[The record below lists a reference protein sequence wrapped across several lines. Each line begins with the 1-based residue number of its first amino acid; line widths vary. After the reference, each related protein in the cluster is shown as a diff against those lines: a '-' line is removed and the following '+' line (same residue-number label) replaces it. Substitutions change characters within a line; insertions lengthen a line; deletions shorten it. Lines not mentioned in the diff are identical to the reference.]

1 MAEASFTQ
9 ETNQNPADPAEPP
22 EDGPATGR
30 RAARKKGLVI
40 VHTGNGKGKTT
51 AALGMLLRAWGRG
64 MKVGVIQF
72 IKHENARYGEI
83 RAAERMGQ
91 IDWLSTGDGFTW
103 TSQDMDETEA
113 KARHGWQ
120 LAQERIASDQYDLL
134 LLDEFTYPL
143 HYGWLETEAVI
154 AWLKANKPARLHLV
168 ITGRYAPEALIEY
181 ADLVTE
187 MREIK
192 HPYKEQGIR
201 AQAGIEY

>member
-1 MAEASFTQ
+1 MAEDSAPQ
-9 ETNQNPADPAEPP
+9 GQKQNPADPAALP
-22 EDGPATGR
+22 EAGPATEHG
-30 RAARKKGLVI
+30 AARKKGLVI

-72 IKHENARYGEI
+72 IKNENARYGEI
-83 RAAERMGQ
+83 KAAERMGH
-91 IDWLSTGDGFTW
+91 IDWLTTGDGFTW

-113 KARHGWQ
+113 KACHGWQ
-120 LAQERIASDQYDLL
+120 LAQERIASDRYDLL

-154 AWLKANKPARLHLV
+154 AWLKAHKPPRLHLV
-168 ITGRYAPEALIEY
+168 ITGRYAPEALIDY